1 MLKFIHDK
9 YINIGLDIIFK
20 LIFKSKN
27 ATKYKLKNNLYD
39 DIADVN
45 NYNNQGMYE
54 NFKLNIILR
63 VYLAKILKEI
73 LKLR

>member
-20 LIFKSKN
+20 LSFISKN
-27 ATKYKLKNNLYD
+27 ATKYKVKNNLYD
-39 DIADVN
+39 DIVDVN

-54 NFKLNIILR
+54 NFKLNRILR
-63 VYLAKILKEI
+63 L
-73 LKLR
+73 

>member
-27 ATKYKLKNNLYD
+27 ATKYKIKNNLYD

-45 NYNNQGMYE
+45 NYNNQEMYE

-63 VYLAKILKEI
+63 L
-73 LKLR
+73 